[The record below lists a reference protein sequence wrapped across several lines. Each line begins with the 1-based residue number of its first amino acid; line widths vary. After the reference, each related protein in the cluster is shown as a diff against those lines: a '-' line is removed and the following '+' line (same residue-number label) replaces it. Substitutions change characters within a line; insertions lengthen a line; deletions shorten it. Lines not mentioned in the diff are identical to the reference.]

1 MQINNIEENA
11 NIDSN
16 KKFKEY
22 LKEKLPEF
30 FSKEIYN
37 EDGELIKESGFEN
50 EKFNEMLEKNNIN
63 LDIGGYKLEFLGKD
77 YAKKLSSEK
86 PETIIVPNYIKN
98 SKKYQNLYFTGDN
111 IEVLKHLQNNYKN
124 KVDII
129 YIDPPYNTGLDGF
142 IYPDNFKFDDEQLK
156 GMFNL
161 NDEQL
166 KKLKSIQG
174 KATHSSWL
182 TFMYPRLALAKTL
195 LKESGIIFISID
207 DNEYSNLSLIMNEI
221 FGEGNHLID
230 FTRISN
236 KSGKSSDAVQTGH
249 DYILTYGKNIAELNI
264 IGQSNENDEKYDK
277 SDEFYET
284 RGKYRL
290 NTPLDV
296 STLGY
301 SSSLDYEIL
310 LNGDKY
316 IAGSSEELRNK
327 RLKGNHGR
335 ADWAWRWSKEK
346 FEFGLK
352 NGFIEIKRSNG
363 NKRIYTKRYQNV
375 DIEKKNGQYKVVN
388 IKRTK
393 PLSSLEFTKNE
404 YSNVNA
410 TKRLDYLIG
419 KGMFDYSK
427 PVNLIK
433 KLISLVPNKD
443 ATILDFFA
451 GSGTTADATIQLNKE
466 DNGDRKYILVQ
477 IPEKTYEIINN
488 KEVVKKGSI
497 TAFNEGFK
505 SIDEISRYRIDKVI
519 DESKDDKYRYNH
531 YYVEKIP
538 QKTLD
543 ELTNIANIPM
553 DLFSNMVEKFSAK
566 SLGLSGEANGEHTI
580 ITTWLALD
588 GFSFNGDIKE
598 IKVNE
603 YRSYKIDESVLYLVN
618 EGWNSKNTRTLINMI
633 GQNELNIQ
641 TVIIYG
647 YSFDFEE
654 IRELEIALSQLNNK
668 VNLVKRF

>member
-1 MQINNIEENA
+1 MQINNIKENA
-11 NIDSN
+11 NKTSN
-16 KKFKEY
+16 NYFREY

-30 FSKEIYN
+30 FNKEIYDEN
-37 EDGELIKESGFEN
+37 GKVLKESEFEFD
-50 EKFNEMLEKNNIN
+50 KFKEMLTKNNIKVE
-63 LDIGGYKLEFLGKD
+63 LGGYKLEFLGKD
-77 YAKKLSSEK
+77 YAKKISGEK
-86 PETIIVPNYIKN
+86 PETIIVPNYDKN
-98 SKKYQNLYFTGDN
+98 SKKYENLFFSGDN

-124 KVDII
+124 QIDII

-142 IYPDNFKFDDEQLK
+142 IYPDNFKFDDDQLK

-161 NDEQL
+161 NDEEL
-166 KKLKSIQG
+166 NKLKSIQG

-182 TFMYPRLALAKTL
+182 TFIYPRIVLAKSL
-195 LKESGIIFISID
+195 LKENGIIFISID
-207 DNEYSNLSLIMNEI
+207 DNEYSNLTLVMNEI

-249 DYILTYGKNIAELNI
+249 DYILSYAKNINLLNI
-264 IGQSNENDEKYDK
+264 VGQSNENDEKYDK
-277 SDEFYET
+277 IDEFYET

-310 LNGDKY
+310 LDGERF
-316 IAGSSEELRNK
+316 IAGSNEDLRNK
-327 RLKGNHGR
+327 RLNGNHGR

-346 FEFGLK
+346 FEFGLE
-352 NGFIEIKRSNG
+352 NNFIEIKRNNG

-375 DIEKKNGQYKVVN
+375 DIEKKNGKYEVVN

-393 PLSSLEFTKNE
+393 PISSLEFTKNE

-410 TKRLDYLIG
+410 TKRLENLIG

-433 KLISLVPNKD
+433 KLVSLVPNKN

-451 GSGTTADATIQLNKE
+451 GSGTTADATIQLNRE
-466 DNGDRKYILVQ
+466 DNGNRKYILVQ
-477 IPEKTYEIINN
+477 IPEKTYEIANE
-488 KEVVKKGSI
+488 KKVARKGSI
-497 TAFNEGFK
+497 TAFNAGFNTV
-505 SIDEISRYRIDKVI
+505 DEISRYRIDKVI
-519 DESKDDKYRYNH
+519 EEEIDDKYKYNH
-531 YYVEKIP
+531 FYVKNIP
-538 QKTLD
+538 QQTID
-543 ELTNIANIPM
+543 ELTNIDDIPL
-553 DLFSNMVEKFSAK
+553 DLFSNMVEKFSAEN
-566 SLGLSGEANGEHTI
+566 LGLPGNSSGESTI

-588 GFSFNGDIKE
+588 GFTFNEDIKE
-598 IKVNE
+598 VNIDG
-603 YRSYKIDESVLYLVN
+603 YKSFRIDETILYLVN
-618 EGWNSKNTRTLINMI
+618 EGWSTKNTKALINKI
-633 GQNELNIQ
+633 GQNQLNIQ
-641 TVIIYG
+641 TVIIYA
-647 YSFDFEE
+647 YSFGFEE
-654 IRELEIALSQLNNK
+654 IRELEIALGQLNNK